1 VVDADANAS
10 QTIHDTRADG
20 AFGVLR
26 PTLVVDPGSRTMT
39 MLEEATEARWTT
51 PAESPFAEHD
61 LQSPFGE
68 TASEG
73 PSSAPETV
81 GFGPW
86 AESPSPFA
94 ETYGA
99 ERLASESE
107 HLLAEAFAELRD
119 EAFDEAVAYL
129 SEETEQAIADRFGD
143 EAGYSGEERERFGDA
158 HLSSARFEAMQYL
171 ERLEEGLSGT
181 DFGSLSEQQLD
192 EVLDRLDPEATGLTP
207 AGEEFIGA
215 LVRKAKKA
223 VKFVASAAKGV
234 VATVGKVAGGLLG
247 PVLSR
252 LKALINPLLKR
263 VLAIAIGRLPAP
275 LQPAAR
281 MLAKRLTSE
290 AESEAEGEA
299 ESEAEA
305 EMLSEAGISPTNLTD
320 VEALSESF
328 DAALAE
334 ALVGE
339 GVGESE
345 GFDTFEENEEPARH
359 LEALAEA
366 RGQLIDRLRSAS
378 DDEDLGP
385 EIERFVPVLLGALR
399 LGINLVGRPK
409 VVNFLAGYLAKM
421 IRGFVGPS
429 LASPLSSAIV
439 DTGLRLVA
447 LESESEMLSDEAA
460 PIALAGLIED
470 TVREVAENED
480 YVLDN
485 EDLLGLAT
493 SQAFGRSV
501 GTNFPERYV
510 RAGLRQAPTLGGTFV
525 TRRPRSIR
533 SYRKYSRTP
542 EIELSG
548 QLADTLPSFG
558 GQMVGAAL
566 RAAGA
571 TFPMKARVHIYEAR
585 LGTTLPRMIR
595 MDRSGSTG
603 RGYVSSTA
611 LHPLTPAAAAALLR
625 EPGLGVAV
633 APGYLRSRGRIAV
646 GQRFYLLEPLGAQ
659 PGLAA
664 LTTRAAAG
672 RTAAS
677 HSWTLIN
684 LRRSRVIVGLY
695 LSESDAQQI
704 AAAMRAGQGGAA
716 LLAALVK
723 GYRRADGS
731 FAKPFGRVR
740 VLREDHEDS
749 EDLSAN
755 RIRLLAPAV
764 LGAFRKRLRAWVLPA
779 LATWARTNGEAF
791 ARAAADPAPGVTV
804 RLVLTAV
811 PGLDLIARAI
821 TTGHPITPGAF
832 ASLAAKPSIEIG
844 VTSGRRRRR

>member
-1 VVDADANAS
+1 
-10 QTIHDTRADG
+10 
-20 AFGVLR
+20 
-26 PTLVVDPGSRTMT
+26 MT
-39 MLEEATEARWTT
+39 MLEEATEARWA
-51 PAESPFAEHD
+51 PAESPFAEHESE
-61 LQSPFGE
+61 SPVTE
-68 TASEG
+68 ASSEG
-73 PSSAPETV
+73 AVPVAAM

-86 AESPSPFA
+86 SESPSPFS
-94 ETYGA
+94 ETYGGD
-99 ERLASESE
+99 RLTSDSE

-129 SEETEQAIADRFGD
+129 AEETEQAIADRFGD

-158 HLSSARFEAMQYL
+158 HLASARFEAVQYL

-192 EVLDRLDPEATGLTP
+192 EVLDRFDPETSSLTP

-215 LVRKAKKA
+215 IIRKAKKA
-223 VKFVASAAKGV
+223 VKFVANAAKGV

-252 LKALINPLLKR
+252 LKGLINPLLRR

-281 MLAKRLTSE
+281 MLARRLTSE
-290 AESEAEGEA
+290 AEAEAESEGEA
-299 ESEAEA
+299 ESAGESEWA
-305 EMLSEAGISPTNLTD
+305 SEAGASPTNLTD

-339 GVGESE
+339 GVGETE
-345 GFDTFEENEEPARH
+345 GFDSLDEHEEPARN
-359 LEALAEA
+359 LELLAEA
-366 RGQLIDRLRSAS
+366 RAELIDRLGAAS
-378 DDEDLGP
+378 DNEDLGP

-409 VVNFLAGYLAKM
+409 VVNFLAKYLASM

-429 LASPLSSAIV
+429 LAAPLSSAIV
-439 DTGLRLVA
+439 DTGLRLIA
-447 LESESEMLSDEAA
+447 LESASESNLDEAA
-460 PIALAGLIED
+460 PVALAGLIED
-470 TVREVAENED
+470 TVREVAESED
-480 YVLDN
+480 YVLDS

-493 SQAFGRSV
+493 SRAFGRAV
-501 GTNFPERYV
+501 ATNLPERYV
-510 RAGLRQAPTLGGTFV
+510 RASLRQAPTLGGTFV

-542 EIELSG
+542 EIELSS
-548 QLADTLPSFG
+548 QLADTLPTFG
-558 GQMVGAAL
+558 GQTVGAAL

-571 TFPMKARVHIYEAR
+571 TFPLRARVHIYEAR
-585 LGTTLPRMIR
+585 VGTTLPRMIR
-595 MDRSGSTG
+595 LDRAGDAS
-603 RGYVSSTA
+603 RGYVSSTS
-611 LHPLTPAAAAALLR
+611 LHPLTRAAAASLLR

-633 APGYLRSRGRIAV
+633 APMYLRSRGRIAV

-659 PGLAA
+659 PALAA
-664 LTTRAAAG
+664 WTTRATAG
-672 RTAAS
+672 RIAAS
-677 HSWTLIN
+677 HSWTVIN

-704 AAAMRAGQGGAA
+704 AAGMRSGQGGAA

-740 VLREDHEDS
+740 VLREDHLDS
-749 EDLSAN
+749 EDLAMG
-755 RIRLLAPAV
+755 RFRLLAPAV
-764 LGAFRKRLRAWVLPA
+764 LSSFRRRLRAWVLPA
-779 LATWARTNGEAF
+779 LAAWTRTNGEAF
-791 ARAAADPAPGVTV
+791 ARAVADPAPGVTV

-821 TTGHPITPGAF
+821 TTGQPITPAAF
-832 ASLAAKPSIEIG
+832 ASIASKPNIEIS
-844 VTSGRRRRR
+844 VVSGRWRRR